1 MGFPL
6 DRFAFR
12 VPVGEG
18 EALKVG
24 DEMILTLEDEHILER
39 NEHGKLVGLKKES
52 QHTLQNVNRAED
64 DKIRRKRV
72 ELQEEQALHM
82 GGDVADD
89 FEYATGTS
97 AATGVMAKYDDR
109 TKQAHKLKIGS
120 SGGLSA
126 KDQSHLSG
134 ADIAALAQRM
144 GKAPNAKM
152 DTLRTMLTTFVG
164 ENDERVA
171 VFFQSRKMV
180 ENASNMLDE
189 MGIEYVTITGGT
201 GARKRQANLDAMNST
216 DSDVRVILCTT
227 RATGHGVNLFL
238 CRRLIILS
246 PDWNSA
252 CDQQVA

>member
-1 MGFPL
+1 MY
-6 DRFAFR
+6 
-12 VPVGEG
+12 
-18 EALKVG
+18 
-24 DEMILTLEDEHILER
+24 
-39 NEHGKLVGLKKES
+39 
-52 QHTLQNVNRAED
+52 VNRAED

-152 DTLRTMLTTFVG
+152 DTNFIYILRTGRCGGVYASSAAFETQNEFALSASGIFHRIPSSHFRSDKVPRAPPLRYCSKRASSSFVSG
-164 ENDERVA
+164 TP
-171 VFFQSRKMV
+171 
-180 ENASNMLDE
+180 
-189 MGIEYVTITGGT
+189 MG
-201 GARKRQANLDAMNST
+201 S
-216 DSDVRVILCTT
+216 
-227 RATGHGVNLFL
+227 
-238 CRRLIILS
+238 
-246 PDWNSA
+246 
-252 CDQQVA
+252 